1 SVEFHKPVRLPSELT
16 LSASAAGSHG
26 QLKVQGKEGIVHM
39 IGSWQPAA
47 E

>member
-1 SVEFHKPVRLPSELT
+1 LPSELT

-26 QLKVQGKEGIVHM
+26 QLKVEGKAGIVHM
-39 IGSWQPAA
+39 VGSWQPAS

>member
-1 SVEFHKPVRLPSELT
+1 VRLPSEVT

-26 QLKVQGKEGIVHM
+26 QLKVQGKDGIVHM
-39 IGSWQPAA
+39 VGSWQPAS